1 MSRRSK
7 LTDEERIAAIQEYLN
22 GNGSLHSIAKKY
34 GFIYERF
41 RQLVIR
47 AQTEGIEAV
56 KIRHTNKKY
65 TAEIK
70 IAAVQDY
77 LSKKG
82 SQVEICKKYHITCDS
97 LLIKW
102 IKCYNS
108 GKDFKERTCSERG
121 ITMNKGRKTT
131 QDERIEIVAY
141 CIENGKD
148 YGLTMEKYGVSY
160 QQIYLWVRKY
170 EENGVDGL
178 IDRRGK
184 AKPEERLTEADRLR
198 MENKIL
204 QAKIKDKEMEL
215 KLLKKLIELEGGDWQ
230 TKYRTKLNTLR

>member
-7 LTDEERIAAIQEYLN
+7 LTDEERISAVQEYLN
-22 GNGSLHSIAKKY
+22 GEGSYRSIARKY
-34 GFIYERF
+34 GVDHKLLRV
-41 RQLVIR
+41 LVGR
-47 AQTEGIEAV
+47 AQTEGIESI

-65 TAEIK
+65 TAETK
-70 IAAVQDY
+70 IAAVQEY
-77 LSKKG
+77 LAGKG
-82 SQVEICKKYHITCDS
+82 SQLDICKKYHITNNN
-97 LLIKW
+97 LLIQW
-102 IKCYNS
+102 IKCYNN
-108 GKDFKERTCSERG
+108 GEDFKERTRSERG

-131 QDERIEIVAY
+131 QEERVEIVAF

-170 EENGVDGL
+170 EEKGIDGL

-184 AKPEERLTEADRLR
+184 AKPEEELTEADRLR

-204 QAKIKDKEMEL
+204 QAKLKDKEMEL
-215 KLLKKLIELEGGDWQ
+215 KLVKKLIELEGGDW
-230 TKYRTKLNTLR
+230 